1 MPDNKKP
8 SWKKRISNWGP
19 EKRKML
25 LVIMLSIYLS
35 GISLGISI
43 AVIVLKLTR

>member
-19 EKRKML
+19 ADITIASFILTAINVGIVVFQILWL
-25 LVIMLSIYLS
+25 LR
-35 GISLGISI
+35 
-43 AVIVLKLTR
+43 A